1 MRTEEKLSLMQRCIK
16 WREDNIKEKQFILI
30 LSFLVG
36 IFTALAALIL
46 KFFIHQIQN
55 FLTDNFNATEANYL
69 YLVYPVVGIFLA
81 GWFVRNI
88 VKDDISHGVTK
99 ILYAISRR
107 QGRIKRHNIWS
118 SIIASGIT
126 IGFGGSVGA
135 EAPIVLTGSAIG
147 SNLGSVFKMEHRTLM
162 LLVGC
167 GAAGAIAGIFKAPI
181 AGLVFTLE
189 VLMIDLTMSSLL
201 PLLISSVTAA
211 TLSYITTGTEAMF
224 KFHLDEA
231 FALNRI
237 PYVILLGIFCGLVS
251 LYFTRAMNSVEGV
264 FGRLDNPYK
273 KLAFGGVMLSVL
285 IFLFPPLYGEGYDT
299 IELLLN
305 GTSVVE
311 WDTVMNNSI
320 FYGYSNLLLLYLMLI
335 ILFKVFASSATN
347 GGGGCGGI
355 YAPSL
360 YLGCIAGFVFSHF
373 SNDFAFSAYLPEKN
387 FALMG
392 MAGVMSGVM
401 HAPLTG
407 VFLIAELTGGYDLF
421 LPLMIVSVSSYL
433 TIIAFEPH
441 SIYSMRLAKK
451 GQLLTHHK
459 DKAVLTLMFLPLMI
473 VSVSSYLTIIAFE
486 PHSIYSMRLA
496 KKGQLLTH
504 HKDKAVLTLMKMEN
518 VVEKDFVTVH
528 PEMDLGELVK
538 AIASSH
544 RNVFPVTD
552 KTTGELLGIVLL
564 DDIRNIMFRQ
574 ELYHRFTVSKL
585 MTSAPAK
592 IYTTDGM
599 EQVMQTFDDTKAW
612 NLPVVDEEGRYE
624 GFVSKSKI
632 FNSYRQVLVHFSE
645 D

>member
-1 MRTEEKLSLMQRCIK
+1 MEKEKITLIQRFIR
-16 WREDNIKEKQFILI
+16 WRENNIKEKQFILI

-36 IFTALAALIL
+36 IFTAFAALIL
-46 KFFIHQIQN
+46 KFFIHSIQN

-69 YLVYPVVGIFLA
+69 YLVYPVVGIFLS

-107 QGRIKRHNIWS
+107 QGRIKRHNVWS
-118 SIIASGIT
+118 STIASAIT

-201 PLLISSVTAA
+201 PLLISAVTAA
-211 TLSYITTGTEAMF
+211 TVSYIVTGTEAMF
-224 KFHLDEA
+224 KFHLDQA
-231 FALNRI
+231 FELERI
-237 PYVILLGIFCGLVS
+237 PFVILLGIFCGLVS

-264 FGRLDNPYK
+264 FGKLNNPYK
-273 KLAFGGVMLSVL
+273 KLALGGVMLSVL

-305 GTSVVE
+305 GTSNAD
-311 WDTVMNNSI
+311 WDTVLNNSL
-320 FYGYSNLLLLYLMLI
+320 FYGYGNLLLVYLCLI
-335 ILFKVFASSATN
+335 ILLKVFASSATN

-355 YAPSL
+355 FAPSL
-360 YLGCIAGFVFSHF
+360 YLGCIAGFIFSHF
-373 SNDFAFSAYLPEKN
+373 SNDFEFSAYLPEKN

-459 DKAVLTLMFLPLMI
+459 D
-473 VSVSSYLTIIAFE
+473 
-486 PHSIYSMRLA
+486 R
-496 KKGQLLTH
+496 
-504 HKDKAVLTLMKMEN
+504 AVLTLMKMEN
-518 VVEKDFVTVH
+518 VVETDFVTVH

-552 KTTGELLGIVLL
+552 KEGVLIGIVLL

-592 IYTTDGM
+592 LFNTDGM

-612 NLPVVDEEGRYE
+612 NLPVVNEEGKYL

-632 FNSYRQVLVHFSE
+632 FNSYRQVLVHFSK

>member
-1 MRTEEKLSLMQRCIK
+1 MKTEKKNLLQRFIL
-16 WREDNIKEKQFILI
+16 WREQHIKEKRFILFV
-30 LSFLVG
+30 SFLVG
-36 IFTALAALIL
+36 IFTAFAALLL
-46 KFFIHQIQN
+46 KLLIHWIQTL
-55 FLTDNFNATEANYL
+55 LTDHFSISQANYL
-69 YLVYPVVGIFLA
+69 YLVYPVVGIFLT
-81 GWFVRNI
+81 GLFVRYV

-107 QGRIKRHNIWS
+107 KSRIKRHNTWS
-118 SIIASGIT
+118 SIIASSIT

-147 SNLGSVFKMEHRTLM
+147 SNLGTLFKMENRTLM

-167 GAAGAIAGIFKAPI
+167 GAAGAVAGIFKAPI
-181 AGLVFTLE
+181 AGVVFTLE

-211 TLSYITTGTEAMF
+211 TVSYVLTGQEAMF
-224 KFHLDEA
+224 QFHMDQPFELQ
-231 FALNRI
+231 RI
-237 PYVILLGIFCGLVS
+237 PYVILLGAFCGLVS
-251 LYFTRAMNSVEGV
+251 LYFTRAMNWLEGI
-264 FGRLDNPYK
+264 FGKLATPLK
-273 KLAFGGVMLSVL
+273 KLALGGVMLSVL

-305 GTSVVE
+305 GTSNAE
-311 WDTVMNNSI
+311 WDTVMNNSL
-320 FYGYSNLLLLYLMLI
+320 FYGHSSLLGLYLMLI

-355 YAPSL
+355 FAPSL

-373 SNDFAFSAYLPEKN
+373 SNEFDVTPFLPEKN

-421 LPLMIVSVSSYL
+421 LPLMIVSVSAYL
-433 TIIAFEPH
+433 TIIVFEPH

-451 GQLLTHHK
+451 G
-459 DKAVLTLMFLPLMI
+459 
-473 VSVSSYLTIIAFE
+473 E
-486 PHSIYSMRLA
+486 
-496 KKGQLLTH
+496 LLTH

-518 VVEKDFVTVH
+518 VVETDFSVVH
-528 PEMDLGELVK
+528 PEMDLGELVRV
-538 AIASSH
+538 ISTSH

-552 KTTGELLGIVLL
+552 KEGVLLGVVLL

-574 ELYHRFTVSKL
+574 ELYHRFTVEKL
-585 MTSAPAK
+585 MTATPARLNHE
-592 IYTTDGM
+592 DSM
-599 EQVMQTFDDTKAW
+599 EQVMQTFDETGAW
-612 NLPVVDEEGRYE
+612 NLPVVDADGKYL

-632 FNSYRQVLVHFSE
+632 FNAYRHVLVTFSE
-645 D
+645 E

>member
-1 MRTEEKLSLMQRCIK
+1 MEKINIGIIQRFII
-16 WREDNIKEKQFILI
+16 WRENEIQEKHFILM

-36 IFTALAALIL
+36 LFTAFAALIL
-46 KFFIHQIQN
+46 KYLIHFIQN
-55 FLTDNFNATEANYL
+55 FLTDNFDSTEANYL

-81 GWFVRNI
+81 GLFVRNI

-118 SIIASGIT
+118 STIASAIT

-147 SNLGSVFKMEHRTLM
+147 SNLGSLFKMEQRTLM

-167 GAAGAIAGIFKAPI
+167 GAAGAISGIFKAPI
-181 AGLVFTLE
+181 AGLVFTIE

-201 PLLISSVTAA
+201 PLLITSVTAA
-211 TLSYITTGTEAMF
+211 TVSYVVTGQEAMF
-224 KFHLDEA
+224 KFHMDQPFLLE
-231 FALNRI
+231 RI

-251 LYFTRAMNSVEGV
+251 LYFTRAMNVVENFYARFKGV
-264 FGRLDNPYK
+264 YS
-273 KLAFGGVMLSVL
+273 KLVLGGVMLSIL

-305 GTSVVE
+305 GISNME
-311 WDTVMNNSI
+311 WDTVMNNSL
-320 FYGYSNLLLLYLMLI
+320 FYGYGNLLLVYLLLI
-335 ILFKVFASSATN
+335 VLFKVFASAATN

-355 YAPSL
+355 FAPSL
-360 YLGCIAGFVFSHF
+360 FLGCIAGFVFSHF
-373 SNDFAFSAYLPEKN
+373 SNELGIFPGLPEKN

-421 LPLMIVSVSSYL
+421 LPLMIVAVSSYL
-433 TIIAFEPH
+433 TIIVFEPH

-451 GQLLTHHK
+451 G
-459 DKAVLTLMFLPLMI
+459 
-473 VSVSSYLTIIAFE
+473 E
-486 PHSIYSMRLA
+486 
-496 KKGQLLTH
+496 LLTH

-538 AIASSH
+538 AISTSH

-552 KTTGELLGIVLL
+552 KNGVLLGIVLL

-574 ELYHRFTVSKL
+574 ELYHRFTVNKL
-585 MTSAPAK
+585 MTSVPARLFD
-592 IYTTDGM
+592 TDSM
-599 EQVMQTFDDTKAW
+599 EQVMKTFDDTKAW
-612 NLPVVDEEGRYE
+612 NLPVVDRDGRYL

>member
-1 MRTEEKLSLMQRCIK
+1 MEKENRSLFQRFLL
-16 WREDNIKEKQFILI
+16 WREKNIKEKQFILI

-36 IFTALAALIL
+36 IFTAITALIL
-46 KFFIHQIQN
+46 KMLIHWIQN
-55 FLTDNFNATEANYL
+55 FLTNNFNTTEANYL

-81 GWFVRNI
+81 GLFVRYV

-107 QGRIKRHNIWS
+107 QGRIKRHNTWS
-118 SIIASGIT
+118 SVIASSIT

-189 VLMIDLTMSSLL
+189 VLMIDLTMTSLL
-201 PLLISSVTAA
+201 PLLISAVTAA
-211 TLSYITTGTEAMF
+211 TVSYITTGTEAMF
-224 KFHLDEA
+224 KFHLDQA
-231 FALNRI
+231 FEMERI
-237 PYVILLGIFCGLVS
+237 PYVIMLGIFCGLVS
-251 LYFTRAMNSVEGV
+251 LYFTRAMNSVEGL
-264 FGRLDNPYK
+264 FGKLKGPYQ
-273 KLAFGGVMLSVL
+273 KLALGGVMLSIL

-305 GTSVVE
+305 GTSNAD
-311 WDTVMNNSI
+311 WDTVMNNSF
-320 FYGYSNLLLLYLMLI
+320 FYGHGNLLLLYLMLI

-355 YAPSL
+355 FAPSL
-360 YLGCIAGFVFSHF
+360 YLGCIAGFVFAFF
-373 SNDFAFSAYLPEKN
+373 SNKFDFSYYLPEKN

-421 LPLMIVSVSSYL
+421 LPLMIVAASSYL
-433 TIIAFEPH
+433 TIIVFEPH

-451 GQLLTHHK
+451 G
-459 DKAVLTLMFLPLMI
+459 
-473 VSVSSYLTIIAFE
+473 E
-486 PHSIYSMRLA
+486 
-496 KKGQLLTH
+496 LLTH
-504 HKDKAVLTLMKMEN
+504 HKDKAVLTLMKVEN
-518 VVEKDFVTVH
+518 VVEKDFVVVH

-538 AIASSH
+538 AISASR
-544 RNVFPVTD
+544 RNIFPVTD
-552 KTTGELLGIVLL
+552 KSGILIGIVTL

-574 ELYHRFTVSKL
+574 ELYHRFTVGKL
-585 MTSAPAK
+585 MTAIPARL
-592 IYTTDGM
+592 YDTDSM
-599 EQVMQTFDDTKAW
+599 EQVMRTFDDTKAW
-612 NLPVVDEEGRYE
+612 NLPVVDEEGHYL